1 MEPVVNASEAG
12 PSAYATYRD
21 ALASLSQ
28 LERYMA
34 EANALSAERM
44 SGPNLRGPFPK
55 FLENRVNYTVLT
67 LFCVH
72 KTSKRELLSDTTSH
86 LS

>member
-34 EANALSAERM
+34 EANVLSAERM
-44 SGPNLRGPFPK
+44 SMGKSSADKKRREAIDENLA
-55 FLENRVNYTVLT
+55 
-67 LFCVH
+67 
-72 KTSKRELLSDTTSH
+72 DI
-86 LS
+86 